1 MIKKLAIVIISL
13 LIGMTCSACQTTSSQ
28 PHGSIRFQV
37 DRFGGIFQTE
47 EEQPFGIFHSQ
58 EEVKTFFENYEIIW
72 DNLPVWEEYS
82 NDFYKENALV
92 FYSRRQSDR
101 SIKRS
106 IHNVYI
112 NQNTLMLDIV
122 GEVPESRVHDGKID
136 VNTDSVFLTFIIEV
150 NQTDVIDINKVDA
163 EFRFEIIK

>member
-13 LIGMTCSACQTTSSQ
+13 LIGMTCIACQ
-28 PHGSIRFQV
+28 PAGSIRFQV
-37 DRFGGIFQTE
+37 DRFGGIFQAKDGR
-47 EEQPFGIFHSQ
+47 PVGIFHSQ
-58 EEVKTFFENYEIIW
+58 EEVKTFFENYDLIW

-82 NDFYKENALV
+82 NDFFKENALV
-92 FYSRRQSDR
+92 FYSCSRDDQ

-122 GEVPESRVHDGKID
+122 EEVPESRVHGDKID
-136 VNTDSVFLTFIIEV
+136 INLDSVFLTFLIEV
-150 NQTDVIDINKVDA
+150 NQTDIIDINKVDA

>member
-13 LIGMTCSACQTTSSQ
+13 LIGMTCGACQ
-28 PHGSIRFQV
+28 PAGSIRFQV
-37 DRFGGIFQTE
+37 DHFGGIFQTKDE
-47 EEQPFGIFHSQ
+47 RPVGIFHSQ
-58 EEVKTFFENYEIIW
+58 EEVKTFFENYDLIW

-82 NDFYKENALV
+82 NDFFKENALV
-92 FYSRRQSDR
+92 FYSCSRKDQ

-122 GEVPESRVHDGKID
+122 E
-136 VNTDSVFLTFIIEV
+136 
-150 NQTDVIDINKVDA
+150 
-163 EFRFEIIK
+163 